1 MKVSALTIYP
11 IKALAGI
18 ELQSATVTRHGLQYD
33 RRFMLVDQAGKFM
46 TQRANPEL
54 TAFSVHLVDGNVVVG
69 YPNGGSVAFPA
80 HPSEGQGSRATVWDD
95 AVDVTPVSKEVD
107 TFFSDV
113 LGSDVRL
120 VGMPESSIR
129 QVDQTYG
136 REQDVVSFADG
147 YPILV
152 LGAASIGEL
161 NGRIT
166 AKGNLAVP
174 VNRFRPNI
182 LISGAEPWK
191 EDTWTAMHFSALPFP
206 RASIRLVKPCA
217 RCLVIRT
224 DQKTGQRHAEPLET
238 LVTYRKFGSKVLVG
252 MNAIPEEA
260 SLGCVIDVGESFTVS
275 D

>member
-18 ELQSATVTRHGLQYD
+18 ELQRSVVTRHGLQHD
-33 RRFMLVDQAGKFM
+33 RRFMLTDPAGKFM

-54 TAFSVHLVDGNVVVG
+54 TAFSVHLKDEMVEVVH
-69 YPNGGSVAFPA
+69 PTAGSIEFPA
-80 HPSEGQGSRATVWDD
+80 NPGEGRTSKATVWDD
-95 AVDVTPVSKEVD
+95 SVDVTPVSSEVD
-107 TFFSDV
+107 MFFSDA
-113 LGSDVRL
+113 LGSAVRL
-120 VGMPESSIR
+120 VGMPDSSVR
-129 QVDQTYG
+129 LVDQTYG

-152 LGAASIGEL
+152 LGAASFEEL
-161 NGRIT
+161 NARI
-166 AKGNLAVP
+166 ASRGNDPVP

-182 LISGAEPWK
+182 LISGAAPWE
-191 EDTWTAMHFSALPFP
+191 EDGWKAIQFP
-206 RASIRLVKPCA
+206 TLSIRLVKPCA

-238 LVTYRKFGSKVLVG
+238 LLTYRKIGSKVLVG
-252 MNAIPEEA
+252 MNAIPDEA
-260 SLGCVIDVGESFTVS
+260 AIGRVIEVGESFSVS

>member
-1 MKVSALTIYP
+1 MKISALTIYP

-18 ELQSATVTRHGLQYD
+18 ELQRAVVTRHGLQHD
-33 RRFMLVDQAGKFM
+33 RRFMLTDPSGKFM

-54 TAFSVHLVDGNVVVG
+54 TAFSVQLNGSHLVVTH
-69 YPNGGSVAFPA
+69 PAAGSIEFPA
-80 HPSEGQGSRATVWDD
+80 NPREGHSSKATVWDD
-95 AVDVTPVSKEVD
+95 TVDVTPVSKDVD
-107 TFFSDV
+107 TFFSDAI
-113 LGSDVRL
+113 GSSVRL

-129 QVDQTYG
+129 QVDQAYG

-152 LGAASIGEL
+152 LGSASIEEL
-161 NGRIT
+161 NARI
-166 AKGNLAVP
+166 ASRGNDPVP

-182 LISGAEPWK
+182 LISGAAPWE
-191 EDTWTAMHFSALPFP
+191 EDTGTAMHFPALPFP
-206 RASIRLVKPCA
+206 RVSIRLVKPCA

-224 DQKTGQRHAEPLET
+224 DQQTGQRHAEPLET
-238 LVTYRKFGSKVLVG
+238 LLTYRKTESKVLVG

-260 SLGCVIDVGESFTVS
+260 TIGRVIEVGESFTVS